1 MDIIFSVLRM
11 KRARKKIQR
20 EKKNGFAMKLE
31 TECQTVEGKKRRY
44 GIEMFC

>member
-11 KRARKKIQR
+11 KRGKRFKG

-31 TECQTVEGKKRRY
+31 AECQTVEGKKRRY